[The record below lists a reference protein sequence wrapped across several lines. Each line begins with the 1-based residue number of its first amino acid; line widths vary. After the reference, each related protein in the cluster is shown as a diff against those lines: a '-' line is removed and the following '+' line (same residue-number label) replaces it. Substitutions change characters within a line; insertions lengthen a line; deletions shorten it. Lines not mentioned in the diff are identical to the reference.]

1 LPFAFAAPARETA
14 AIAAAAITNARF
26 IFRSYSL
33 RRQLADLGYFDD
45 DRDGRLS
52 RGEFV
57 DKPNP
62 LFARYD
68 KKGTCRVT
76 LDDIANASEK
86 TSKSRT
92 RR

>member
-1 LPFAFAAPARETA
+1 MAD
-14 AIAAAAITNARF
+14 AIF
-26 IFRSYSL
+26 KD
-33 RRQLADLGYFDD
+33 ADPGYFDNN
-45 DRDGRLS
+45 RDGRLS

-76 LDDIANASEK
+76 LDDIANASENILEGAGPPLRPQFRSLIP
-86 TSKSRT
+86 T
-92 RR
+92 